1 MSDRIERSPTAPEA
15 DIVEVRASH
24 HRLLRTVEGLDDLAV
39 AGPSRLP
46 GWTVGMVVTHLAR
59 HADGQAAVLRDEAS
73 ARYPSV
79 DARNAAI
86 DAGRGATAG
95 AVLADLGGAITRLD
109 AAYRDAEWTG
119 AGERLP
125 GVDHEPFGIYP
136 FQRWREVEVHHAD
149 LGVGYSSADW
159 PESLAARWLP
169 ETLATLPERT
179 DQRQLLAWALGR
191 SDAAPPL
198 QAWR

>member
-1 MSDRIERSPTAPEA
+1 
-15 DIVEVRASH
+15 
-24 HRLLRTVEGLDDLAV
+24 
-39 AGPSRLP
+39 
-46 GWTVGMVVTHLAR
+46 
-59 HADGQAAVLRDEAS
+59 
-73 ARYPSV
+73 
-79 DARNAAI
+79 
-86 DAGRGATAG
+86 
-95 AVLADLGGAITRLD
+95 
-109 AAYRDAEWTG
+109 
-119 AGERLP
+119 ERLP